1 MSLIIPKIATLAITI
16 LEMPAF
22 SVDADA
28 LLSPKELD
36 GLRIQLAFFPKS
48 GDIIPGTGGIRKL
61 RIGVE
66 KKNKGK
72 RGGARVIYYYH
83 DENIALA
90 LLAIYAKGEKIDLTP
105 HEKKELKKLVA
116 DYGAQAIP

>member
-1 MSLIIPKIATLAITI
+1 LTH
-16 LEMPAF
+16 
-22 SVDADA
+22 DA
-28 LLSPKELD
+28 
-36 GLRIQLAFFPKS
+36 
-48 GDIIPGTGGIRKL
+48 L

-66 KKNKGK
+66 KNNKGK

-83 DENIALA
+83 DENILLA

-116 DYGAQAIP
+116 DYGVQAIP